1 MAPKQTVINID
12 DDKLK
17 SILSKLEA
25 RIPPKPKEGMTLRE
39 IIQKSRPVINKAL
52 KRGYTYDE
60 IVAILTEEGINIKAV
75 TLKQYLAEST
85 KTKRRKVEPS
95 PALTAEPSTQ
105 TADKKLDTL
114 PEIKASVEA
123 SVKTDAKPDVKTGS
137 KPKSVVRGKF
147 ADIPSNEEL

>member
-12 DDKLK
+12 DDQLK
-17 SILSKLEA
+17 SILEKLEA
-25 RIPPKPKEGMTLRE
+25 RIPPKPKAGMTLRE
-39 IIQKSRPVINKAL
+39 IIQKSKPIIIKAL

-60 IVAILTEEGINIKAV
+60 IVAILAEEGITIKAV
-75 TLKQYLAEST
+75 TLKQYLTEST

-95 PALTAEPSTQ
+95 PAPTAEPSIQ
-105 TADKKLDTL
+105 IADEKLDTL
-114 PEIKASVEA
+114 PKDKASVEA
-123 SVKTDAKPDVKTGS
+123 EVKPDVKRG

>member
-17 SILSKLEA
+17 SILEKLEA
-25 RIPPKPKEGMTLRE
+25 RIPPKPKAGMTLRE
-39 IIQKSRPVINKAL
+39 IIQKSKPIIIKAL
-52 KRGYTYDE
+52 KRGYTYEE
-60 IVAILTEEGINIKAV
+60 IVAILIEEGINIKAA

-85 KTKRRKVEPS
+85 KTKRSKAEPS
-95 PALTAEPSTQ
+95 PAPTAEPSIQ
-105 TADKKLDTL
+105 IADEKLDTL
-114 PEIKASVEA
+114 PEDKA
-123 SVKTDAKPDVKTGS
+123 SVKTDAKPDVKPGS

>member
-17 SILSKLEA
+17 SILEKLES
-25 RIPPKPKEGMTLRE
+25 RIPPKPKKGMTLRE
-39 IIQKSRPVINKAL
+39 IIQKSRPMINKAL
-52 KRGYTYDE
+52 KRGYTYEE
-60 IVAILTEEGINIKAV
+60 IAAFLTEEGINIKAV

-85 KTKRRKVEPS
+85 KTKRRLAEPS

-105 TADKKLDTL
+105 TADEKLDTL
-114 PEIKASVEA
+114 PEVKASVEA
-123 SVKTDAKPDVKTGS
+123 DAKPDVKHRS
-137 KPKSVVRGKF
+137 KPSSVVRGKF

>member
-12 DDKLK
+12 DDQLK
-17 SILSKLEA
+17 SILEKLEA

-39 IIQKSRPVINKAL
+39 IIQKSKPIIIKAL
-52 KRGYTYDE
+52 KRGYTYEE
-60 IVAILTEEGINIKAV
+60 IVAILAEEGINIKAV

-95 PALTAEPSTQ
+95 PAPTTEPSIQ
-105 TADKKLDTL
+105 IADEKLDTL
-114 PEIKASVEA
+114 PKDKASVEA
-123 SVKTDAKPDVKTGS
+123 EVKPDVKRG